1 MEDPAKVNE
10 GIRRA
15 VALVTA
21 WDEGDAGDT
30 TFAVILASQELAAAS
45 ANDKLLEDSVDVIA
59 GFMSLS
65 SRLLAALE
73 RHTGEAIS
81 AILERVGGEATE

>member
-1 MEDPAKVNE
+1 
-10 GIRRA
+10 
-15 VALVTA
+15 
-21 WDEGDAGDT
+21 
-30 TFAVILASQELAAAS
+30 
-45 ANDKLLEDSVDVIA
+45 VIA